1 VSDSIH
7 DTLDELVEADYLKL
21 KRGAFAD
28 MEPFPHSNSQAWHGA
43 GYRHGYRDAIRH
55 SSSVGA
61 VMPLLRRIADALE
74 RE

>member
-1 VSDSIH
+1 VSESIH
-7 DTLDELVEADYLKL
+7 DTLDELVKADYLRTAQDL
-21 KRGAFAD
+21 P
-28 MEPFPHSNSQAWHGA
+28 EPMPHAYASMWHGA